1 MSDEPEL
8 TPGQVGVGFLRHAQ
22 APRNLGEMAQPSGRG
37 RAVGVCGDAIQ
48 VDLGVHD
55 EVITEVRVM
64 PQGCV
69 YTTVCASAVGEL
81 ALGLRLDQALELTPD
96 EVEKALGGLPE
107 DHLHCARL
115 AVNTL
120 GEAIAD
126 YYARATLAG
135 RRPAAEAERS

>member
-1 MSDEPEL
+1 MSEDPRII
-8 TPGQVGVGFLRHAQ
+8 PGQVGDGFLRHAR
-22 APRNLGEMAQPSGRG
+22 APRNLGEMAQPDGQA

-48 VDLGVHD
+48 VALRVRDQ
-55 EVITEVRVM
+55 VIREVRVR

-81 ALGLRLDQALELTPD
+81 ALGLGLEEALELTPAD
-96 EVEKALGGLPE
+96 VEEALGGLPA

-126 YYARATLAG
+126 CYARAALRG
-135 RRPAAEAERS
+135 RGPADGPERI

>member
-1 MSDEPEL
+1 MSDEHGL
-8 TPGQVGVGFLRHAQ
+8 TPGQVGEGFRRHAQ
-22 APRNLGEMAQPSGRG
+22 APCNLGELAQPSGRA

-48 VDLGVHD
+48 MDLGVKD

-64 PQGCV
+64 PHGCV
-69 YTTVCASAVGEL
+69 YTTVCASAMGEL
-81 ALGLRLDQALELTPD
+81 ALGLRLDQALELAPVD
-96 EVEKALGGLPE
+96 VETALGGLPE

-126 YYARATLAG
+126 YYARSRLNGPGLTAN
-135 RRPAAEAERS
+135 AERI